1 MRNDRRVARNGKKA
15 VWNNGVSGMQSINTV
30 INFIDQYSMILTCIL
45 FFALGMLFEYLLLL
59 GKKKSDAL
67 DRAKLESYVKGMN
80 YIIEDKTDKA
90 IEELTNTAKLNP
102 DLIEIYNS
110 IGNLFRKKGEIN
122 RALIIHKSLL
132 ARQHLDKEKKIELY
146 INMGVD
152 YRKAGLYDRAREF
165 FKNALSIDPKN
176 SLARKY
182 LDEVYEDSRDWENAL
197 IWHKRFGEN
206 DENIIAHIYTEIGK
220 EQLSDNN
227 VIQAKKNFE
236 KALKTDKRCVDAHIY
251 LGDAYYAIGDIDKA
265 VGQWTK
271 AAKLRPE
278 FSNLA
283 LKRISDVEKLK
294 NVVKELLIDNP
305 KNRYTLYFCANAMFE
320 IGEFSKAI
328 SLYKYLIKI
337 GVRTNAMLKRF
348 VEYEN
353 EHLPSFINMYT
364 EAGDIKD
371 VNYIC
376 TNCGYASSTLFF
388 RCPKCRIWDSAKVD
402 LV

>member
-1 MRNDRRVARNGKKA
+1 MH
-15 VWNNGVSGMQSINTV
+15 INIDTV
-30 INFIDQYSMILTCIL
+30 INFMDQYSIILICIL

-122 RALIIHKSLL
+122 RALIIHKGLL
-132 ARQHLDKEKKIELY
+132 ARPHLDKGKKMELY

-206 DENIIAHIYTEIGK
+206 DESIIAHIYTEIGK
-220 EQLSDNN
+220 EQLADND
-227 VIQAKKNFE
+227 VIQAKKNFD
-236 KALKTDKRCVDAHIY
+236 KALKTDKGCIDAHIY
-251 LGDAYYAIGDIDKA
+251 FGDACYAVGDIDKA
-265 VGQWTK
+265 VGEWIK

-283 LKRISDVEKLK
+283 IKRISDVEKLK
-294 NVVKELLIDNP
+294 DVVRKLLIDNP
-305 KNRYTLYFCANAMFE
+305 KNKYTLYFCANAMFE

-348 VEYEN
+348 AEYEN
-353 EHLPSFINMYT
+353 EHLPSFINIYAG
-364 EAGDIKD
+364 AGDIKD
-371 VNYIC
+371 VNYTC
-376 TNCGYASSTLFF
+376 TNCGYASHTLFF
-388 RCPKCRIWDSAKVD
+388 RCPKCRTWDSVRVD
-402 LV
+402 LI